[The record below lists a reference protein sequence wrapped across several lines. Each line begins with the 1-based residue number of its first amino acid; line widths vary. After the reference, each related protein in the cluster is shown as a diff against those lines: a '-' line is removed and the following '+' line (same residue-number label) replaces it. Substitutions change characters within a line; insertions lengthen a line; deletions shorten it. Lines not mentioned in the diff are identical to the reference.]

1 MFKISVTENK
11 ETNCKNCVIINV
23 NYVLF
28 IKSNEHVSFARSC
41 NIILE
46 ALNLHVADTP
56 TTFASFYSFMSK
68 SIDMSNWFTRRMTN
82 KKQIQEIARHIFRLG
97 TGWIFVLIEI
107 T

>member
-28 IKSNEHVSFARSC
+28 IKSNEHVFFAKSC

-46 ALNLHVADTP
+46 ALNLHFARYQIRRQHLPLFIRLCLNLLTCP
-56 TTFASFYSFMSK
+56 TGL
-68 SIDMSNWFTRRMTN
+68 R
-82 KKQIQEIARHIFRLG
+82 G
-97 TGWIFVLIEI
+97 V
-107 T
+107 